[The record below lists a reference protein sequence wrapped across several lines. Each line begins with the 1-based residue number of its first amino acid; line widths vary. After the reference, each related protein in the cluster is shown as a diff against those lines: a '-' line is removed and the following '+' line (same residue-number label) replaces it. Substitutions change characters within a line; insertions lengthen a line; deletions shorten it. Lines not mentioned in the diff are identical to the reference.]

1 MSKYR
6 RQSFAVMVL
15 FLISTQ
21 ALGAQSNCVFDGK
34 GLTESRFKGDQRIS
48 KYTWDKEAREA
59 RIIAN
64 DASLVSVK
72 YWACEHY
79 GAHAV
84 MFLVPNPSDDLTN
97 LGKKFLQLADL
108 ALDANEATIVKKFLL
123 KNPVSLSA
131 ENAQIRIPNTGYSEF
146 YLGYGTVYDSVV
158 LEIKLY
164 RD

>member
-1 MSKYR
+1 MRKYWH
-6 RQSFAVMVL
+6 QSSAIVVL
-15 FLISTQ
+15 FLISMQ

-34 GLTESRFKGDQRIS
+34 GLTESRFKGDKRIS

-84 MFLVPNPSDDLTN
+84 MLLAPNTNDDLSN
-97 LGKKFLQLADL
+97 LSKKFVQLADL
-108 ALDANEATIVKKFLL
+108 AFEANEAAIVKKFLL

-131 ENAQIRIPNTGYSEF
+131 EKTQVRVPNTGYSEF
-146 YLGYGTVYDSVV
+146 YLGYGTVYDSLV
-158 LEIKLY
+158 LEIKFY